1 LETCLDQILGERR
14 KSSSSFSKVDGAGID
29 LGKVEYLACIL
40 CGKTIVKDKFK
51 SEPFSIAPT
60 DFRILQVRDQVG
72 GRKGQG
78 FFDVPEEGRTI
89 LDLWKGSKA
98 DRSIAE
104 CLKERLLTVL
114 KDYLDH
120 GIISVS
126 ELELLSKPS
135 EVEPSEE
142 ESSS

>member
-1 LETCLDQILGERR
+1 M
-14 KSSSSFSKVDGAGID
+14 
-29 LGKVEYLACIL
+29 KVEYLACIF
-40 CGKTIVKDKFK
+40 CGKTIVKNKFK

-60 DFRILQVRDQVG
+60 DFRLIQVRDQVG

-89 LDLWKGSKA
+89 LDLWEGSKT

-104 CLKERLLTVL
+104 CLKERLLTIV

-120 GIISVS
+120 GIISPS
-126 ELELLSKPS
+126 ELEVLSKPS
-135 EVEPSEE
+135 EDKPSEE
-142 ESSS
+142 ESNS

>member
-1 LETCLDQILGERR
+1 M
-14 KSSSSFSKVDGAGID
+14 
-29 LGKVEYLACIL
+29 GKVEYLACVF

-51 SEPFSIAPT
+51 GEPFSIAPT
-60 DFRILQVRDQVG
+60 DFRLIQVRDQVG

-78 FFDVPEEGRTI
+78 FFDVPKEGRTI
-89 LDLWKGSKA
+89 LDLWGGSKA

-104 CLKERLLTVL
+104 CLKERILTIV

-120 GIISVS
+120 EIISPS
-126 ELELLSKPS
+126 ELEELSKPS
-135 EVEPSEE
+135 KIKPPEKENSEE